1 MASQEWDQRYAGN
14 DLVWTA
20 EPNRFVV
27 AELQDLAPAR
37 ALDVAAGEGRNT
49 VSLAGRGWQ
58 VTAVD
63 FSAVGLDKGRRLA
76 EQADVTVG
84 LGIAPTCAST
94 SPRPG
99 FFQLV
104 LIAYL
109 HLGAAELD
117 GVSPP
122 GSRLRL
128 RPGRDAGDRA
138 RRREPDRGD
147 RRSAGPGRALYTP
160 KRSRALW
167 TASLWRALSGS
178 GGLSRAARAMRVPI
192 LWFARS
198 GRGFL
203 PPAFLRLARACR
215 GVTRQ

>member
-37 ALDVAAGEGRNT
+37 ALDVAAGEGRNA
-49 VSLAGRGWQ
+49 VWLAGRGWQ

-76 EQADVTVG
+76 EQADVTVDWV
-84 LGIAPTCAST
+84 CADVRQYE
-94 SPRPG
+94 PAPG

-117 GVSPP
+117 GVLRRAVTALAPGGVMLVIGHDVVNLTEGTGGPP
-122 GSRLRL
+122 D
-128 RPGRDAGDRA
+128 PAV
-138 RRREPDRGD
+138 
-147 RRSAGPGRALYTP
+147 LYTP
-160 KRSRALW
+160 EAITRSLD
-167 TASLWRALSGS
+167 
-178 GGLSRAARAMRVPI
+178 GLTVARAERVRRPVAGSPRDAVDT
-192 LWFARS
+192 LV
-198 GRGFL
+198 
-203 PPAFLRLARACR
+203 RAVR
-215 GVTRQ
+215 P